1 MHFAFQD
8 NIFLKNIF
16 YIKRYYNNIFIFDII
31 TLKQKKLLKN
41 INLIFFILN
50 LTYVDKNSTPNSF

>member
-16 YIKRYYNNIFIFDII
+16 DIKRYYNNIFIFDII